1 MSNINTIIEE
11 QKEEFY
17 EKFSFIQAIKN
28 EQSGNAYTRVFDWH
42 IKSIKQI
49 LEAEIERLKG
59 MKKEIPKELLSPSAL
74 LSDEVEDMEAYNS
87 VYNQAIDDQI
97 THLTNIIKEIK

>member
-1 MSNINTIIEE
+1 MSINTIIEE
-11 QKEEFY
+11 QKKEFY

-42 IKSIKQI
+42 KQSLIQI
-49 LEAEIERLKG
+49 LEAEVERLKG
-59 MKKEIPKELLSPSAL
+59 MKKEIKPNENGEYIFGENQKIIG
-74 LSDEVEDMEAYNS
+74 
-87 VYNQAIDDQI
+87 YNQALEDQI